1 MERIITEITEKLKR
15 DFTIFF
21 AGTQTDVGSAETY
34 FSKRIAEATV
44 ELLQA
49 YYEEQDQKLREDKAG
64 RKEAGLSVERRGDKR
79 EVLTLLGRLEYRR
92 TYYKKAS
99 GGYEYPAD
107 RLAGVDAYE
116 RISDGVGLA
125 LVETSCKV
133 SYERASEYNRFRAA
147 QRSAPPCAGP
157 GVAAVFPK
165 WQERIRPPALI
176 WRQTACQSDCLREL
190 KTC

>member
-1 MERIITEITEKLKR
+1 MVESTTTLKPKRELSPVERIITEITENLKR

-49 YYEEQDQKLREDKAG
+49 YYEEQDQKLREDMSS
-64 RKEAGLSVERRGDKR
+64 RKEAGLSVKRRGDKR

-99 GGYEYPAD
+99 G
-107 RLAGVDAYE
+107 V
-116 RISDGVGLA
+116 
-125 LVETSCKV
+125 
-133 SYERASEYNRFRAA
+133 
-147 QRSAPPCAGP
+147 
-157 GVAAVFPK
+157 
-165 WQERIRPPALI
+165 
-176 WRQTACQSDCLREL
+176 
-190 KTC
+190 